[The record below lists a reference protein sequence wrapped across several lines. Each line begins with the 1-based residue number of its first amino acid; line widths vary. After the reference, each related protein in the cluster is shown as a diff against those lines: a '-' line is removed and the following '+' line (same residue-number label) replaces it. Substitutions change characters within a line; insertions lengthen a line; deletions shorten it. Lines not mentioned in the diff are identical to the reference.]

1 MDKQREGREGM
12 FERSPETGRINS
24 LSVVLSQEIDRFN
37 RLTRQMR
44 ATLQEL
50 QKAIQG
56 VVVMSGELERM
67 LHALLDSQVCV
78 PLSPHVLQTGPVP
91 AGGICI
97 DPSPAAL

>member
-67 LHALLDSQVCV
+67 LHALLDSQV
-78 PLSPHVLQTGPVP
+78 
-91 AGGICI
+91 
-97 DPSPAAL
+97 